1 MVYKLIIISLFFFN
15 ISYSNIIYD
24 KNENSVTEL
33 ELNTY
38 IELYQNSFNQNLNK
52 NKALKD
58 IILIKNTINF
68 LKENNPDFITELD
81 EILKL
86 QFKNIE
92 FETSIIKDYL
102 RFQKIRN
109 EFISNYFQDQFNI
122 EDLKLIFSSMN
133 KFELQISKNN
143 CLTIEKIQRLNE
155 DRYFLINFYENFK
168 KGERNFKTKIK
179 NELFDV
185 CITDKQINEIENE
198 IIKFVEKKTQTDFQ
212 KFVYGKLN

>member
-1 MVYKLIIISLFFFN
+1 MVYKLVIISLFFFN

-38 IELYQNSFNQNLNK
+38 IELYQNSFNQKLNK

-68 LKENNPDFITELD
+68 LKKNNPDFITKLD

-143 CLTIEKIQRLNE
+143 CLTIEKIQKLNE

-168 KGERNFKTKIK
+168 EGKKKFKTKIE

-185 CITDKQINEIENE
+185 CITDKQIKEIENE
-198 IIKFVEKKTQTDFQ
+198 IIKFVEKKTQTEFQ
-212 KFVYGKLN
+212 KFIYGKLS

>member
-15 ISYSNIIYD
+15 MSYSNIIYD

-38 IELYQNSFNQNLNK
+38 IELYKNSFNQNLNK

-68 LKENNPDFITELD
+68 LKKNNPDFISELD

-122 EDLKLIFSSMN
+122 EDLELIFLSMN

-143 CLTIEKIQRLNE
+143 CLTIEKIQKLNE

-168 KGERNFKTKIK
+168 EGGRNFKTKIE

-185 CITDKQINEIENE
+185 CITDKQIKEIENE
-198 IIKFVEKKTQTDFQ
+198 IIKFVERKTQTEFQ

>member
-1 MVYKLIIISLFFFN
+1 MAYKLLFILLIIFKTSH
-15 ISYSNIIYD
+15 SNIIYD
-24 KNENSVTEL
+24 KNENSITEL

-38 IELYQNSFNQNLNK
+38 IELYENSFNQKLNK

-68 LKENNPDFITELD
+68 LEKNNPDFISELD

-133 KFELQISKNN
+133 KFELPISKNN
-143 CLTIEKIQRLNE
+143 CLTIEKIQKFTE

-168 KGERNFKTKIK
+168 EGERNFKTKIK

-185 CITDKQINEIENE
+185 CITDKQIKVIENE
-198 IIKFVEKKTQTDFQ
+198 IIKFVEKKTQTEFQ
-212 KFVYGKLN
+212 KFIYGKLN

>member
-1 MVYKLIIISLFFFN
+1 MAYKLLLILLFFFKT
-15 ISYSNIIYD
+15 SYSNIIYD
-24 KNENSVTEL
+24 KNEKSVTEL

-38 IELYQNSFNQNLNK
+38 IELYKNSFNQNLNK

-68 LKENNPDFITELD
+68 LKKNNPDFISELD

-109 EFISNYFQDQFNI
+109 EFISSYFQDQFNI

-143 CLTIEKIQRLNE
+143 CLTIERTQRLNE

-168 KGERNFKTKIK
+168 EGERNFKTKIK
-179 NELFDV
+179 NELYDV
-185 CITDKQINEIENE
+185 CITDKQIKEIENE
-198 IIKFVEKKTQTDFQ
+198 IIKFVEKKTQTEFQ
-212 KFVYGKLN
+212 KFIYGKLN

>member
-1 MVYKLIIISLFFFN
+1 MVYKIIIISLFFFN

-38 IELYQNSFNQNLNK
+38 IELYKNSFNQNLNK

-68 LKENNPDFITELD
+68 LKKNNPDFISEID

-86 QFKNIE
+86 QFENIE

-122 EDLKLIFSSMN
+122 EDLKIIFSSMN
-133 KFELQISKNN
+133 KIELAISKNN
-143 CLTIEKIQRLNE
+143 CLTIEKIQNFNG
-155 DRYFLINFYENFK
+155 DRNFLISFYENFK
-168 KGERNFKTKIK
+168 EGKRNFKTKIK

-185 CITDKQINEIENE
+185 CITDKQIKEIEN
-198 IIKFVEKKTQTDFQ
+198 IIIRFVEKKTQTDFQ
-212 KFVYGKLN
+212 EFVYGKLN

>member
-1 MVYKLIIISLFFFN
+1 MVYKLLIISLFFFN

-24 KNENSVTEL
+24 KNENSITEL

-38 IELYQNSFNQNLNK
+38 IEFYKNSFNQNLNK

-68 LKENNPDFITELD
+68 LKKNNPDFISELD

-92 FETSIIKDYL
+92 FEKSIVKDYL

-109 EFISNYFQDQFNI
+109 EFISNYFQDQFDI
-122 EDLKLIFSSMN
+122 EDLKIIFSSMN
-133 KFELQISKNN
+133 KFELPISKNN
-143 CLTIEKIQRLNE
+143 CLTIEKIQKFTE

-168 KGERNFKTKIK
+168 EGERNFKTKIK

-185 CITDKQINEIENE
+185 CITDKQIKEIENE
-198 IIKFVEKKTQTDFQ
+198 IIRFVEKKTQTDFQ
-212 KFVYGKLN
+212 KFVYSKLN

>member
-1 MVYKLIIISLFFFN
+1 MDLGN
-15 ISYSNIIYD
+15 N
-24 KNENSVTEL
+24 
-33 ELNTY
+33 Y
-38 IELYQNSFNQNLNK
+38 IELYQNSFNQKLSK

-68 LKENNPDFITELD
+68 LKKNNPDFIKELD
-81 EILKL
+81 EILEL

-92 FETSIIKDYL
+92 FETSIIKDFL

-122 EDLKLIFSSMN
+122 EDLKIIFSSMN
-133 KFELQISKNN
+133 KIELAISKNN
-143 CLTIEKIQRLNE
+143 CLTIEKIQNFNG
-155 DRYFLINFYENFK
+155 DRNFLISFYENFK
-168 KGERNFKTKIK
+168 EGKRNFKTKIK

-185 CITDKQINEIENE
+185 CITDKQIKEIENV
-198 IIKFVEKKTQTDFQ
+198 IIRFVEKKTQTDFQ

>member
-1 MVYKLIIISLFFFN
+1 MAYKLLFILLIIFKTSH
-15 ISYSNIIYD
+15 SNIIYD
-24 KNENSVTEL
+24 KNENSITEL

-38 IELYQNSFNQNLNK
+38 IELYENSFNQKLNK

-68 LKENNPDFITELD
+68 LEKNNPDFISELD

-109 EFISNYFQDQFNI
+109 EFISDYFQNQFNFK
-122 EDLKLIFSSMN
+122 DLEIIFLSMN
-133 KFELQISKNN
+133 ELKFPISKND
-143 CLTIEKIQRLNE
+143 CLTIEKIHEFNK
-155 DRYFLINFYENFK
+155 DRFFLINFYENFK
-168 KGERNFKTKIK
+168 EGKKNYKVKID
-179 NELFDV
+179 NNLYDV
-185 CITDKQINEIENE
+185 CITNKQLKEIESE
-198 IIKFVEKKTQTDFQ
+198 IIRFVEKKTQTDFQ